1 MRKICFIG
9 YGLGGGQPTGVQ
21 RYTLEI
27 LNALDDL
34 VNDGEVELLIHRDE
48 KADFHF
54 RHIRVVRVG
63 FPIVLPGA
71 PGEKIR
77 HTLYRVLDCRRY
89 IRREHALSVDLNLQF
104 PRFGCDLIVI
114 YDCLP
119 ERFRH
124 VVPDADPNQKRMDR
138 IFRSRQKRMLHTLN
152 RAKRIVTVSASSR
165 EDIRHFFHV
174 KQEVHVIPAA
184 WQHMERI
191 REEDS
196 VLERFG
202 LRKGEY
208 FFSLGTMHPY
218 KNFKWIICAARQNP
232 DALFVSTGQMPA
244 HAASPD
250 TNELPGNMLFTGYL
264 TDGEVK
270 SLMKSC
276 RAFIQP
282 SLGEG
287 FGIPPMEAMS
297 VGADCIVSDRPAL
310 PETYG
315 DSVWYIDP
323 ENYTDINLAQIMA
336 RPKES
341 NEKILDRYSWSGSAK
356 ALLKVLEEI
365 NDAG

>member
-34 VNDGEVELLIHRDE
+34 VNDGEVDLLIHRDE
-48 KADFHF
+48 QADFHF

-63 FPIVLPGA
+63 FPIVLPGV

-77 HTLYRVLDCRRY
+77 HTLYRNLDCRRY
-89 IRREHALSVDLNLQF
+89 IRKEHALSVDLNLQY
-104 PRFGCDLIVI
+104 PRFGCDLIAI
-114 YDCLP
+114 HDCMP
-119 ERFRH
+119 EKFRD
-124 VVPDADPNQKRMDR
+124 PDQNKMDGLNR
-138 IFRSRQKRMLHTLN
+138 RRQKRILRALD
-152 RAKRIVTVSASSR
+152 RAKRIVTVSDSSR
-165 EDIRHFFHV
+165 EDIRHIFHPGKEIV
-174 KQEVHVIPAA
+174 VIPNA

-202 LRKGEY
+202 LRKGSY
-208 FFSLGTMHPY
+208 FFSLGSMNPH

-232 DALFVSTGQMPA
+232 DAIFISTGLIPA
-244 HAASPD
+244 HAALPD
-250 TNELPGNMLFTGYL
+250 TNDLPDNMIFTGYL
-264 TDGEVK
+264 ADGEVK
-270 SLMKSC
+270 SLMKYC

-297 VGADCIVSDRPAL
+297 VGADCIVSNRPAL
-310 PETYG
+310 PEIYR

-323 ENYTDINLAQIMA
+323 ENYTDINMSQIMS

-341 NEKILDRYSWSGSAK
+341 NEKILNRYSWSGSAK
-356 ALLKVLEEI
+356 ALLKVLEKI
-365 NDAG
+365 NDVD